1 MSHAAPPPK
10 HRLDLAKANDVAD
23 ADMFEL
29 APVSLWLEDY
39 SALRAL
45 LERWRAEGVNDLR
58 AHLLAEPKRVA
69 ECSASIRLLKVN
81 RRTLEL
87 FGAES
92 VEQPRA
98 KLDQVFRDDMFDA
111 HVEELVQL
119 WNGQTRFGGPTV
131 NYTLQGRRLDI
142 VLDGSLLPGHE
153 QSWDRVL
160 LAIEDV
166 SERAAAQRALRQSES
181 YARGLFEHSPVSL
194 WVEDFSAVKRLIDE
208 VREAGVSDFRTFTNV
223 HPEFV
228 QRCMQEIRV
237 VDVNR
242 QTLQMFAAA
251 DRDQLLSHL
260 HLVFRDDMQ
269 QHFAEQLIDLWHG
282 KTFQQREAIND
293 TLNGDRVDVY
303 MQFSVLPG
311 HELDW
316 GLVLVSLT
324 DITARKKAEA
334 YLEFLGKHDSL
345 TKLRNRSFFGD
356 ELMRLERRGPW
367 PVTVVML
374 DLNGLKAIN
383 DEGGHAGGDALLRR
397 AGEALAKAVDKS
409 VCAARIGGDEF
420 ALLLPSTDEHGGE
433 RMVARILELVEL
445 NNQFYGRPTLSFSIG
460 VATCRQGERLEAALH
475 LADQRM
481 YDSKRSFYESTGFN
495 RRQREL
501 SR

>member
-1 MSHAAPPPK
+1 
-10 HRLDLAKANDVAD
+10 
-23 ADMFEL
+23 MFEL

-45 LERWRAEGVNDLR
+45 FEQWRSEGIVDLR
-58 AHLLAEPKRVA
+58 AHLRADPSRVA
-69 ECSASIRLLKVN
+69 ECSSRIRLLQVN
-81 RRTLEL
+81 RRTLDL
-87 FGAES
+87 FGADS
-92 VEQPRA
+92 LEQLRDN
-98 KLDQVFRDDMFDA
+98 LGQVFRDDMLA
-111 HVEELVQL
+111 SHVEELVQL
-119 WNGQTRFGGPTV
+119 WDGQTRFGGPTV
-131 NYTLQGRRLDI
+131 NYTLRGRRLDI
-142 VLDGSLLPGHE
+142 VLDGSVLPGHE
-153 QSWDRVL
+153 QQWDRVL

-166 SERAAAQRALRQSES
+166 SERASAQRALKQSEA

-237 VDVNR
+237 IDVNR
-242 QTLQMFAAA
+242 QTLAMFAAG
-251 DRDQLLSHL
+251 DRDQLLRNL
-260 HLVFRDDMQ
+260 HQVFRDDMQ
-269 QHFAEQLIDLWHG
+269 QHFTEQLIDLWHG
-282 KTFQQREAIND
+282 KTFQQREAVNY

-311 HELDW
+311 HEADW
-316 GLVLVSLT
+316 ALVLVSLT

-367 PVTVVML
+367 PVTLVML
-374 DLNGLKAIN
+374 DLNGLKGVN
-383 DEGGHAGGDALLRR
+383 DEAGHAGGDALLRR
-397 AGEALAKAVDKS
+397 AGEALAKAVDKTS
-409 VCAARIGGDEF
+409 CAARIGGDEF
-420 ALLLPSTDEHGGE
+420 ALLLPATDERGGE
-433 RMVARILELVEL
+433 SMVARVNELVDL
-445 NNQFYGRPTLSFSIG
+445 NNQFYGSPGLSFAIG

-481 YDSKRSFYESTGFN
+481 YASKRSFYESTGFN
-495 RRQREL
+495 RRQPKVPG
-501 SR
+501 